1 MITVKTPRE
10 VELMREVGKVV
21 AGILEAVEKY
31 IKPGVATQELD
42 QIAEDYVLSQGAKPA
57 FKGYGFDKNNL
68 FPATICL
75 SIDDQ
80 VVHGIPG
87 SRKLEEGQLL
97 SVDVGAIKNGYYGDA
112 AKTFAVGNI
121 SGEKKKL
128 MEVTEKALY
137 IGIENAM
144 AGNHVED
151 ISQSVQDYV
160 ERNGFSVV
168 RDLVGHG
175 IGTKLHEDPPV
186 PNYGKKGKG
195 PLLRNGMTIAIEPM
209 VNAGSYRVYTARD
222 GWTVYTSDGKPSA
235 HFEHTVVIR
244 DGKPEILTLSNPKG
258 PSDG

>member
-1 MITVKTPRE
+1 MISVKTPRE
-10 VELMREVGKVV
+10 IGLMREVGIVV
-21 AGILEAVEKY
+21 AGILDTVEKS
-31 IKPGVATQELD
+31 ITPGVTTKELD
-42 QIAEDYVLSQGAKPA
+42 EIAEEYVLSQGAKPA
-57 FKGYGFDKNNL
+57 FKGYGFDRKNL
-68 FPATICL
+68 FPATVCL
-75 SIDDQ
+75 SLDDQ

-87 SRKLEEGQLL
+87 PRKIEEGQLV

-112 AKTFAVGNI
+112 AKTFAVGAV
-121 SGEKKKL
+121 SEEKKKL

-137 IGIENAM
+137 LGIENAV

-151 ISQSVQDYV
+151 ISQAVQDYV
-160 ERNGFSVV
+160 EENGFSVV

-186 PNYGKKGKG
+186 PNYGRRGRG

-235 HFEHTVVIR
+235 HFEHTVVIT
-244 DGKPEILTLSNPKG
+244 DGKPEILTLSNG
-258 PSDG
+258 

>member
-10 VELMREVGKVV
+10 IDLMREVGRVV
-21 AGILEAVEKY
+21 AGILNTVEKY
-31 IKPGVATQELD
+31 VKAGVTTKELD
-42 QIAEDYVLSQGAKPA
+42 QIAEDFVLSQGAKPA
-57 FKGYGFDKNNL
+57 FKGYGFDKRNL

-112 AKTFAVGNI
+112 AKSFAVGNV
-121 SGEKKKL
+121 SDEKKKL
-128 MEVTEKALY
+128 MKVTKKALY
-137 IGIENAM
+137 IGIESAI

-151 ISQSVQDYV
+151 ISHAVQEYV
-160 ERNGFSVV
+160 EGNGFSVV

-175 IGTKLHEDPPV
+175 IGTKLHEYPPV

-235 HFEHTVVIR
+235 HFEHTVVIT
-244 DGKPEILTLSNPKG
+244 DEKPEILTLSNPED

>member
-1 MITVKTPRE
+1 
-10 VELMREVGKVV
+10 MREVGRVV
-21 AGILEAVEKY
+21 AGILNIVEKY
-31 IKPGVATQELD
+31 VKAGVTTKELD
-42 QIAEDYVLSQGAKPA
+42 QIAEDFVLSQGAKPA
-57 FKGYGFDKNNL
+57 FKGYGFDKRNL

-112 AKTFAVGNI
+112 AKTFAVGNV
-121 SGEKKKL
+121 SDEKKKL

-137 IGIENAM
+137 IGIENAV

-151 ISQSVQDYV
+151 ISNVVQEYV
-160 ERNGFSVV
+160 EGNGFSVV

-235 HFEHTVVIR
+235 HFEHTVVIT
-244 DGKPEILTLSNPKG
+244 DEKPEILTLSNPKD